1 MHTTT
6 AELTGYCLFVLIAC
20 GEMRKRGP
28 LTSCKWL
35 NVVQVVKKLK
45 TWWVAALQR
54 YSALSQGRSV
64 LLGIKALVVRV
75 WISETWH
82 KDIWMNSSED
92 IGSADALKPSDL
104 TEVVHLSRIKASIYP
119 ILENVSGL
127 SPQQGNKCT
136 TQELPQITHQG
147 HYKCSSER
155 KASINNRFTMVPSVG
170 QAVARRGNF
179 RRQCFT
185 KKIKARRP

>member
-1 MHTTT
+1 MSRGT
-6 AELTGYCLFVLIAC
+6 AEILG
-20 GEMRKRGP
+20 
-28 LTSCKWL
+28 
-35 NVVQVVKKLK
+35 
-45 TWWVAALQR
+45 
-54 YSALSQGRSV
+54 SQPRQICSV
-64 LLGIKALVVRV
+64 RIKALVVRM

-136 TQELPQITHQG
+136 TQGTSPDR
-147 HYKCSSER
+147 SSR
-155 KASINNRFTMVPSVG
+155 SL
-170 QAVARRGNF
+170 
-179 RRQCFT
+179 
-185 KKIKARRP
+185 